1 MKRSP
6 KAGSEI
12 QLAGKTPPAMAG
24 GIFQAEKPLGERL
37 AMKMVFGLDRTE

>member
-24 GIFQAEKPLGERL
+24 GIFQAEKPFG
-37 AMKMVFGLDRTE
+37 MKMVFGLDRTE